1 MSIKR
6 RVKDA
11 LRGIIMLMKEREMI
25 PIPAPVSANSLLE
38 GKTALITGGSGGIGM
53 AIAKAFLRSGAKVI
67 IAGTNSEKLSLCLQ
81 KLHSSAENAVCAS
94 ILLDVL
100 DVESMPGKVSEA
112 AGLFGEDRLDILVN
126 SAGAV
131 SHSGFMDITGEEYDR
146 IMNVNAKGT
155 YFMSQAVSKFMIER
169 KIRGHILNISSASA
183 LRPAWTPYEISKWA
197 VRGMTLGLA
206 DSLLSY
212 GITVNAIAPGPVAT
226 PMLGKHEGD
235 SIYNPSNPS
244 GRYAVPEEIAELAVF
259 MVGRTGDLVV
269 GDTFYITGGAGTIS
283 LHR

>member
-38 GKTALITGGSGGIGM
+38 GKTALLTGGSGGIGR

-100 DVESMPGKVSEA
+100 DVESMPGKVS
-112 AGLFGEDRLDILVN
+112 
-126 SAGAV
+126 
-131 SHSGFMDITGEEYDR
+131 
-146 IMNVNAKGT
+146 
-155 YFMSQAVSKFMIER
+155 
-169 KIRGHILNISSASA
+169 
-183 LRPAWTPYEISKWA
+183 
-197 VRGMTLGLA
+197 
-206 DSLLSY
+206 
-212 GITVNAIAPGPVAT
+212 
-226 PMLGKHEGD
+226 
-235 SIYNPSNPS
+235 
-244 GRYAVPEEIAELAVF
+244 
-259 MVGRTGDLVV
+259 
-269 GDTFYITGGAGTIS
+269 
-283 LHR
+283 